1 MFCTVFGSP
10 YCSIACEAFF
20 YDFAANVEALVDV
33 SR

>member
-10 YCSIACEAFF
+10 YCSIACEAF

>member
-1 MFCTVFGSP
+1 LYGFWFSVLFNSLRGV
-10 YCSIACEAFF
+10 F